1 MHREDMGGNAF
12 PDTRRLGRAERDRI
26 VRAVTGSLCTIGR
39 CVAPLE
45 LADKETFGDVD
56 FVVCGPRDAVREAMT
71 VTLGCT
77 IPFVACGPHDSF
89 LTPERYQVDVT
100 YCPLHLFDMH
110 VAFTSHGD
118 LCMIA
123 GLSLGGRVVLTP
135 HGLWTRSPKVVL
147 STEPD
152 AVARFL
158 GLPDLWTPMTKD
170 QMFSS
175 ILHGATFFE
184 AGAIASVTRK
194 NTIKRRPAFVEF
206 QAMCT
211 GVESRSPGDVVQLA
225 LDHFG
230 KRSEYEAAVAAAE
243 QAARDADLTRRCKEI
258 LNGRDVLEWLPGL
271 DGPGVGRVLREVRGD
286 RTLDEYLGY
295 LTRATRDE
303 LKLAVALYAPTV

>member
-1 MHREDMGGNAF
+1 MGGNAF
-12 PDTRRLGRAERDRI
+12 PDTCRLGRAERDRI
-26 VRAVTGSLCTIGR
+26 VEVVTEALCTIGR

-56 FVVCGPRDAVREAMT
+56 FVVCGPRDAVREALCE
-71 VTLGCT
+71 TLGGT
-77 IPFVACGPHDSF
+77 VPFVACGPHDSF

-110 VAFTSHGD
+110 VAFLSHGD

-123 GLSLGGRVVLTP
+123 GLSLGGKVVLTQ

-147 STEPD
+147 STDPD
-152 AVARFL
+152 AVTGFL
-158 GLPDLWTPMTKD
+158 GLPDLRTPMTKAE
-170 QMFSS
+170 MFSS

-184 AGAIASVTRK
+184 SGAIASVTRK
-194 NTIKRRPAFVEF
+194 NTIRKRPAFVEF
-206 QAMCT
+206 QTMSLDT
-211 GVESRSPGDVVQLA
+211 ESRIPGDVVQLA

-230 KRSEYEAAVAAAE
+230 KRADHEAAVEAEE
-243 QAARDADLTRRCKEI
+243 QAARDAELTRRCKAI
-258 LNGRDVLEWLPGL
+258 LSGRDVLDWLPSL

-295 LTRATRDE
+295 LEQATRDE
-303 LKLAVALYAPTV
+303 LRAAVALYAPTV